1 MSLGTLAL
9 NASTEVQLA
18 GRTVGVSLVKAD
30 DFSPIA
36 WPGAGFKLDTYK
48 VTPQAATS
56 IYDLLT
62 TAGIVPDADAYA
74 LVYDLNPSLQQID
87 PLPAG
92 LSLELPR
99 VTGGDDLQNK
109 LRNGYL
115 AMLVIDGN
123 LREELAR
130 SANALQVLSRRFAGI
145 TTERFPSAST
155 RQAMMTHIE
164 ALSGWFAH
172 IQRTHLQRT
181 GPPLRR
187 QTLEGILDEAQAL
200 TSILTAILDTQGKV
214 TPSDIEQ
221 VSVIYRDMQLQMKKY
236 DNVMAGEP
244 PAADSQYKV
253 VVTIRGG
260 DSGTAALQVYYA
272 WEGLFRKP
280 PREPLQS
287 HSFDGVGSGSSA
299 VLTIADYVIWA
310 GRPGHPFPPLTDQKP
325 IAIGPVGGNP
335 RQVELSIER

>member
-1 MSLGTLAL
+1 MSLADLAW
-9 NASTEVQLA
+9 NASTDAHLA

-30 DFSPIA
+30 DLSPNT

-92 LSLELPR
+92 LNLELPK
-99 VTGGDDLQNK
+99 VIGGDELQDK

-115 AMLVIDGN
+115 VMLVLDGD
-123 LREELAR
+123 LREKLAR
-130 SANALQVLSRRFAGI
+130 NVDDLQELSRRFAGLAA
-145 TTERFPSAST
+145 ERFPTSFASKE
-155 RQAMMTHIE
+155 MMTHIE
-164 ALSGWFAH
+164 ALSGWFAY
-172 IQRTHLQRT
+172 IRKTYLQRT

-214 TPSDIEQ
+214 TPSDIDQ
-221 VSVIYRDMQLQMKKY
+221 VGVIYRDIQLQMKKY

-253 VVTIRGG
+253 IVTIRGG
-260 DSGTAALQVYYA
+260 DAGSAALQVYYA

-287 HSFDGVGSGSSA
+287 HAFDGIGSGSSA

-325 IAIGPVGGNP
+325 IAIGPAGGNP